1 MSCSSTIEEYKSSQ
15 SVDRGLVEEPTYN
28 LLASRST
35 SFEESFLDVFLL
47 EDEPRGH
54 LRCRGNIL

>member
-1 MSCSSTIEEYKSSQ
+1 MSWPSTIEEYQSSQ
-15 SVDRGLVEEPTYN
+15 SVDKGFVEEPTYN

-35 SFEESFLDVFLL
+35 SSEESFLEVFLL

-54 LRCRGNIL
+54 LRCRRNIL